1 MSTETDERE
10 VSALEQPEEAIRLS
24 AYYLGELKGREH
36 GSDVED
42 WLEAKDALTD

>member
-24 AYYLGELKGREH
+24 AYYLWELKGRESTAQMSKT
-36 GSDVED
+36 G
-42 WLEAKDALTD
+42 LKRKKL